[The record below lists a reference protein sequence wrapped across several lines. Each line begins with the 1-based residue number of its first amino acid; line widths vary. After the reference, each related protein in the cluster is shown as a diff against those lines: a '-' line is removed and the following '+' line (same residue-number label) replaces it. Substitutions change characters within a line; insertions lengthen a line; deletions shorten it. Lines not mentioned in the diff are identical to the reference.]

1 MTRSNPSSATGI
13 STPSPDRQSR
23 FLAVC
28 FPHWIVD
35 LERALLRRAFVHLGE
50 PLDGALAIPFLVVEE
65 RNRVH
70 HVLGCCELAQAVG
83 VYAGM
88 TTSQAQAICP
98 QQQTPEAVR
107 AGVLLER
114 LRGQQGRYGRIVSC
128 SDRMLAV
135 HWDAPMAARALK
147 RLALC
152 LERWIPVVSIDAAAC
167 GSDDQSSGGSTLIL
181 GDFTGCAQLFRGKHA
196 TERGLMRR
204 VAASFARRGFRTQI
218 ATASTVGGAAA
229 MARWMARWMMGSM
242 ARGTARVPQP
252 PTLHCSSSDC
262 CVAIPRGSELQ
273 YLESLP
279 IEALRISAASA
290 AALRSVEVERV
301 GQFAKLGRQGAAAR
315 LSGRDEHAGGA
326 STPALVPMPALTP
339 RRRARSRD
347 ETPSL
352 FDIEPHEVD
361 ARPRRSVSRSTE
373 DVLLR
378 LDQALGVVDETLVAL
393 RTREPVIFSR
403 VFDGPCSRMET
414 LFAACGEL
422 IERMAAM
429 LQARRE
435 GLRYA
440 VWIFRHA
447 QLPADLSTDQTD
459 SAGLSAQTRE
469 SRIDLRLAR
478 PSARR
483 VHLWTV
489 LRTRLENLPLDHGVE
504 SIECRVEQAVR
515 LRFRQAQLLAGHNG
529 VSASTANS
537 RRAEWIDLV
546 TSRLGSSVL
555 GSSVLGSSVRGL
567 SVLGSSCSA
576 SAIELHSTVVD
587 GGSRQPHAYFS
598 RGERA
603 RIVGGTVD
611 DPVRGTVVNPVADP
625 VADPG
630 ADPGADPVRNSMREC
645 SAAEKSSEQVAEAI
659 ATRTRWTSHGSCT
672 VAWLDW
678 RGTRWPLRAVDGWER
693 MSVAWWS
700 DNAHRESDEPAS
712 GRVYSRLQ
720 IGDGLWLFVQW
731 PAHLGKRQVDR
742 ACQPRSDLVLEASDW
757 IADAAAVIEQGVE
770 LTVLGAWG

>member
-537 RRAEWIDLV
+537 RRAEWSALV

-555 GSSVLGSSVRGL
+555 GSSVLGSSVRGLSVRGL

-603 RIVGGTVD
+603 RIVGGTVG
-611 DPVRGTVVNPVADP
+611 DPVGGTVP
-625 VADPG
+625 
-630 ADPGADPVRNSMREC
+630 NSIREC
-645 SAAEKSSEQVAEAI
+645 SAAEKISEQVAEAI

>member
-1 MTRSNPSSATGI
+1 MSAATNTRSSA
-13 STPSPDRQSR
+13 
-23 FLAVC
+23 
-28 FPHWIVD
+28 
-35 LERALLRRAFVHLGE
+35 RR
-50 PLDGALAIPFLVVEE
+50 
-65 RNRVH
+65 
-70 HVLGCCELAQAVG
+70 
-83 VYAGM
+83 
-88 TTSQAQAICP
+88 
-98 QQQTPEAVR
+98 
-107 AGVLLER
+107 VLLER

-181 GDFTGCAQLFRGKHA
+181 GDFTGCAQVFRGKHA

-326 STPALVPMPALTP
+326 STPALAPVLVPVPAPTP

-352 FDIEPHEVD
+352 FEIEPHEVD

-567 SVLGSSCSA
+567 SVLGSSVLGSSCSA

-603 RIVGGTVD
+603 RIVGGTVG
-611 DPVRGTVVNPVADP
+611 DPVGGTVPNSIRMLCRGKNFRASRRGNRHAYPLDISWLLHRGVA
-625 VADPG
+625 
-630 ADPGADPVRNSMREC
+630 
-645 SAAEKSSEQVAEAI
+645 
-659 ATRTRWTSHGSCT
+659 
-672 VAWLDW
+672 
-678 RGTRWPLRAVDGWER
+678 
-693 MSVAWWS
+693 
-700 DNAHRESDEPAS
+700 
-712 GRVYSRLQ
+712 
-720 IGDGLWLFVQW
+720 
-731 PAHLGKRQVDR
+731 
-742 ACQPRSDLVLEASDW
+742 
-757 IADAAAVIEQGVE
+757 
-770 LTVLGAWG
+770 

>member
-13 STPSPDRQSR
+13 STPSLDRQSR

-70 HVLGCCELAQAVG
+70 HVLACCELAQAVG

-98 QQQTPEAVR
+98 QQQSPEAAR

-229 MARWMARWMMGSM
+229 MARWMARWMMRSM

-252 PTLHCSSSDC
+252 SILHCSSSDC

-290 AALRSVEVERV
+290 AALRSVEVECV

-326 STPALVPMPALTP
+326 STPVLAPMPAPTPAPTP

-447 QLPADLSTDQTD
+447 QLPADLSTDQMN
-459 SAGLSAQTRE
+459 SADLSAQARE

-489 LRTRLENLPLDHGVE
+489 LRTRLESLPLDYGVE

-555 GSSVLGSSVRGL
+555 GSSVRDSSVRGL
-567 SVLGSSCSA
+567 SVRGLSVLGSSVLGSSCSA

-611 DPVRGTVVNPVADP
+611 DPVRGTVV
-625 VADPG
+625 
-630 ADPGADPVRNSMREC
+630 DPVRNSIREC
-645 SAAEKSSEQVAEAI
+645 SAAEKSSEQVARAI

-731 PAHLGKRQVDR
+731 PAHLGKRQVDPVHH
-742 ACQPRSDLVLEASDW
+742 PRSDLGLEASDW

>member
-13 STPSPDRQSR
+13 STPSPDRQPR

-98 QQQTPEAVR
+98 QQQTPEAAR

-459 SAGLSAQTRE
+459 SVDLSAQTRE

-555 GSSVLGSSVRGL
+555 GSSVRGL

-603 RIVGGTVD
+603 RIVGGTVG
-611 DPVRGTVVNPVADP
+611 DPVGGTVP
-625 VADPG
+625 
-630 ADPGADPVRNSMREC
+630 NSIREC
-645 SAAEKSSEQVAEAI
+645 SAAEKISEQVAEAI

>member
-1 MTRSNPSSATGI
+1 M
-13 STPSPDRQSR
+13 
-23 FLAVC
+23 
-28 FPHWIVD
+28 
-35 LERALLRRAFVHLGE
+35 
-50 PLDGALAIPFLVVEE
+50 
-65 RNRVH
+65 
-70 HVLGCCELAQAVG
+70 
-83 VYAGM
+83 YAGM

-98 QQQTPEAVR
+98 QQQTPEAAR

-352 FDIEPHEVD
+352 FEIEPHEVD

-459 SAGLSAQTRE
+459 SADLSAQTRE

-555 GSSVLGSSVRGL
+555 GSSVRGLSVRGL

-603 RIVGGTVD
+603 RIVGGTVG
-611 DPVRGTVVNPVADP
+611 DPVGGTVP
-625 VADPG
+625 
-630 ADPGADPVRNSMREC
+630 NSIREC
-645 SAAEKSSEQVAEAI
+645 SAAEKISEQVAEAI
-659 ATRTRWTSHGSCT
+659 ATRTRWKSHGSCT

>member
-555 GSSVLGSSVRGL
+555 GSSVR
-567 SVLGSSCSA
+567 GSSCSA

-603 RIVGGTVD
+603 RIVGGSVG
-611 DPVRGTVVNPVADP
+611 DPVGRTVP
-625 VADPG
+625 
-630 ADPGADPVRNSMREC
+630 NSIREC

-659 ATRTRWTSHGSCT
+659 ATRTRWKSHGSCT

>member
-1 MTRSNPSSATGI
+1 M
-13 STPSPDRQSR
+13 
-23 FLAVC
+23 
-28 FPHWIVD
+28 
-35 LERALLRRAFVHLGE
+35 
-50 PLDGALAIPFLVVEE
+50 
-65 RNRVH
+65 
-70 HVLGCCELAQAVG
+70 
-83 VYAGM
+83 
-88 TTSQAQAICP
+88 
-98 QQQTPEAVR
+98 
-107 AGVLLER
+107 
-114 LRGQQGRYGRIVSC
+114 
-128 SDRMLAV
+128 
-135 HWDAPMAARALK
+135 
-147 RLALC
+147 
-152 LERWIPVVSIDAAAC
+152 
-167 GSDDQSSGGSTLIL
+167 
-181 GDFTGCAQLFRGKHA
+181 
-196 TERGLMRR
+196 
-204 VAASFARRGFRTQI
+204 
-218 ATASTVGGAAA
+218 
-229 MARWMARWMMGSM
+229 
-242 ARGTARVPQP
+242 
-252 PTLHCSSSDC
+252 
-262 CVAIPRGSELQ
+262 
-273 YLESLP
+273 
-279 IEALRISAASA
+279 
-290 AALRSVEVERV
+290 
-301 GQFAKLGRQGAAAR
+301 
-315 LSGRDEHAGGA
+315 
-326 STPALVPMPALTP
+326 
-339 RRRARSRD
+339 
-347 ETPSL
+347 
-352 FDIEPHEVD
+352 
-361 ARPRRSVSRSTE
+361 
-373 DVLLR
+373 LR

-555 GSSVLGSSVRGL
+555 GSSVRGLSVRGL

-603 RIVGGTVD
+603 RIVGGTVG
-611 DPVRGTVVNPVADP
+611 DPVGGTVP
-625 VADPG
+625 
-630 ADPGADPVRNSMREC
+630 NSIREC
-645 SAAEKSSEQVAEAI
+645 SAAEKISEQVAEAI
-659 ATRTRWTSHGSCT
+659 ATRTRWKSHGSCT

>member
-1 MTRSNPSSATGI
+1 M
-13 STPSPDRQSR
+13 
-23 FLAVC
+23 
-28 FPHWIVD
+28 
-35 LERALLRRAFVHLGE
+35 
-50 PLDGALAIPFLVVEE
+50 
-65 RNRVH
+65 
-70 HVLGCCELAQAVG
+70 
-83 VYAGM
+83 
-88 TTSQAQAICP
+88 
-98 QQQTPEAVR
+98 
-107 AGVLLER
+107 
-114 LRGQQGRYGRIVSC
+114 
-128 SDRMLAV
+128 
-135 HWDAPMAARALK
+135 
-147 RLALC
+147 
-152 LERWIPVVSIDAAAC
+152 
-167 GSDDQSSGGSTLIL
+167 
-181 GDFTGCAQLFRGKHA
+181 
-196 TERGLMRR
+196 
-204 VAASFARRGFRTQI
+204 
-218 ATASTVGGAAA
+218 
-229 MARWMARWMMGSM
+229 
-242 ARGTARVPQP
+242 
-252 PTLHCSSSDC
+252 
-262 CVAIPRGSELQ
+262 
-273 YLESLP
+273 
-279 IEALRISAASA
+279 
-290 AALRSVEVERV
+290 
-301 GQFAKLGRQGAAAR
+301 
-315 LSGRDEHAGGA
+315 
-326 STPALVPMPALTP
+326 
-339 RRRARSRD
+339 
-347 ETPSL
+347 
-352 FDIEPHEVD
+352 
-361 ARPRRSVSRSTE
+361 
-373 DVLLR
+373 LR

-422 IERMAAM
+422 IERMATM

-459 SAGLSAQTRE
+459 SADLSAQARE

-603 RIVGGTVD
+603 RIVGGTVG
-611 DPVRGTVVNPVADP
+611 DPVGGTVP
-625 VADPG
+625 
-630 ADPGADPVRNSMREC
+630 NSIREC
-645 SAAEKSSEQVAEAI
+645 SAAEKISEQVAEAI

>member
-98 QQQTPEAVR
+98 QQQTPEAAR

-555 GSSVLGSSVRGL
+555 GSSVRGL

-603 RIVGGTVD
+603 RIVGGTVG
-611 DPVRGTVVNPVADP
+611 DPVGGTVP
-625 VADPG
+625 
-630 ADPGADPVRNSMREC
+630 NSIREC
-645 SAAEKSSEQVAEAI
+645 SAAEKISEQVAEAI

>member
-1 MTRSNPSSATGI
+1 MTRLNPSSATGI

-98 QQQTPEAVR
+98 QQQTPEAAR

-204 VAASFARRGFRTQI
+204 IAESFARRGFRTQI

-229 MARWMARWMMGSM
+229 MARWMARSMMRSM

-315 LSGRDEHAGGA
+315 LCGRDEHAVGA
-326 STPALVPMPALTP
+326 STSALAPVLAPAP

-352 FDIEPHEVD
+352 FEIEPHEVD

-459 SAGLSAQTRE
+459 SADLSAQARE

-489 LRTRLENLPLDHGVE
+489 LRTRLESLPLDHGVE

-555 GSSVLGSSVRGL
+555 GSSVLGSSVRG
-567 SVLGSSCSA
+567 SSCSA

-603 RIVGGTVD
+603 RIVGGSVG
-611 DPVRGTVVNPVADP
+611 DPVGRTVGGTVP
-625 VADPG
+625 
-630 ADPGADPVRNSMREC
+630 NSIREC

-659 ATRTRWTSHGSCT
+659 ATRTRWKSHGSCT

>member
-98 QQQTPEAVR
+98 QQQSPEAAR

-229 MARWMARWMMGSM
+229 MARWMARWMARGT

-315 LSGRDEHAGGA
+315 LCGRDEHAVGA
-326 STPALVPMPALTP
+326 STSALAPVPAPVLAPMPAP

-447 QLPADLSTDQTD
+447 QLPADLSTDQTN
-459 SAGLSAQTRE
+459 SADLSAQARE

-489 LRTRLENLPLDHGVE
+489 LRTRLESLPLDHGVE

-555 GSSVLGSSVRGL
+555 GSSVRR
-567 SVLGSSCSA
+567 SSCSA

-611 DPVRGTVVNPVADP
+611 DPVRGIVGDPVRGTVRGTVV
-625 VADPG
+625 
-630 ADPGADPVRNSMREC
+630 DPVRNSMREY
-645 SAAEKSSEQVAEAI
+645 SAAEKSSEQVARAI

-731 PAHLGKRQVDR
+731 PAHLGKRQVDPVHH
-742 ACQPRSDLVLEASDW
+742 PRSDLGLEASDW

>member
-204 VAASFARRGFRTQI
+204 IAESFARRGFRTQI

-229 MARWMARWMMGSM
+229 MARWMARSMMRSM

-459 SAGLSAQTRE
+459 SADLSAQTRE

-555 GSSVLGSSVRGL
+555 GSSVR
-567 SVLGSSCSA
+567 GSSCSA

-603 RIVGGTVD
+603 RIVGGSVG
-611 DPVRGTVVNPVADP
+611 DPVGRTVP
-625 VADPG
+625 
-630 ADPGADPVRNSMREC
+630 NSIREC
-645 SAAEKSSEQVAEAI
+645 SAAEKISEQVAEAI
-659 ATRTRWTSHGSCT
+659 ATRTRWKSHGSCT

>member
-1 MTRSNPSSATGI
+1 MTRLNPSSATGI
-13 STPSPDRQSR
+13 STPSLDRQSR

-98 QQQTPEAVR
+98 QQQTPEAAR

-114 LRGQQGRYGRIVSC
+114 LRRQQGRYGRIVSC

-229 MARWMARWMMGSM
+229 MARWMARWMMRSM

-279 IEALRISAASA
+279 IEALRISVASA

-315 LSGRDEHAGGA
+315 LCGRDEHAGGA
-326 STPALVPMPALTP
+326 STPALAPVLAPMPAP

-352 FDIEPHEVD
+352 FEIEPHEVD

-447 QLPADLSTDQTD
+447 QLPADLSTDQTN
-459 SAGLSAQTRE
+459 SADLSAQARE

-489 LRTRLENLPLDHGVE
+489 LRTRLESLPLDHGVE

-555 GSSVLGSSVRGL
+555 GSSVRDSSVRGL
-567 SVLGSSCSA
+567 SVRGLSVLGSSVLGSSCSA

-611 DPVRGTVVNPVADP
+611 DPVRGTVV
-625 VADPG
+625 
-630 ADPGADPVRNSMREC
+630 DPVRNSIREC
-645 SAAEKSSEQVAEAI
+645 SAAEKSSEQVARAI

-742 ACQPRSDLVLEASDW
+742 ACQPRSDLGLEASDW